1 MIRSL
6 LTRIKTGT
14 TRAAVLIRS
23 RARRAAA
30 TGASGGG
37 GGERSGKN
45 LRGTAGMDAE
55 EAEETITRARSCVT
69 FTRWLVRTLLVGS
82 ILVAP

>member
-1 MIRSL
+1 
-6 LTRIKTGT
+6 LTLASDGSERF
-14 TRAAVLIRS
+14 
-23 RARRAAA
+23 ARY
-30 TGASGGG
+30 
-37 GGERSGKN
+37 GKN